1 VKHEKIGAVIDLPQ
15 PTGAEL
21 WPPEEPGPRARLH
34 KPWRTLVA
42 VVEVVLAVL
51 AGWAA
56 YVCWHDAAV
65 PVVTRSAD
73 GALLESQRYFGGLL
87 AAAIGIGTVAALLL
101 VDAVR
106 QLLLAVRAR
115 GLKTKD

>member
-1 VKHEKIGAVIDLPQ
+1 MIDLPQ

-21 WPPEEPGPRARLH
+21 WPPEEPGPTARLH

-56 YVCWHDAAV
+56 YACWHSGAAT
-65 PVVTRSAD
+65 VVTRTDD
-73 GALLESQRYFGGLL
+73 GAVLESHRYFGGLL
-87 AAAIGIGTVAALLL
+87 AAAIGLGTLAAILL

-106 QLLLAVRAR
+106 QVSLAVRAR
-115 GLKTKD
+115 HRSGKD

>member
-1 VKHEKIGAVIDLPQ
+1 MIDLPQ

-21 WPPEEPGPRARLH
+21 WPPEEPGPQARLH

-42 VVEVVLAVL
+42 VVEVVLAVA

-56 YVCWHDAAV
+56 YALWHGGRAI
-65 PVVTRSAD
+65 VVTRTDD
-73 GALLESQRYFGGLL
+73 GAVLESHRYFGGLL
-87 AAAIGIGTVAALLL
+87 AAAIGLGTVAAILL

-115 GLKTKD
+115 HRAPKA

>member
-1 VKHEKIGAVIDLPQ
+1 VKHEKIAGVIDLPQ

-21 WPPEEPGPRARLH
+21 WPPEEPAPRARLH
-34 KPWRTLVA
+34 KPWRALVA

-56 YVCWHDAAV
+56 YACWHSSVAT
-65 PVVTRSAD
+65 VVTRTED
-73 GALLESQRYFGGLL
+73 GAVLESHRSFGGPM
-87 AAAIGIGTVAALLL
+87 AAAIGLGTVAALLL

-106 QLLLAVRAR
+106 QLSLAIRAR
-115 GLKTKD
+115 RPRTKG

>member
-1 VKHEKIGAVIDLPQ
+1 MIDLPQ

-42 VVEVVLAVL
+42 AVEVVLAVV

-56 YVCWHDAAV
+56 YACWHSSVAT
-65 PVVTRSAD
+65 VVTTTDD
-73 GALLESQRYFGGLL
+73 GAVLESHRYFGGLL
-87 AAAIGIGTVAALLL
+87 AAAIGLGTVAALLL

-106 QLLLAVRAR
+106 QLSLAVRAR
-115 GLKTKD
+115 SAKTRA

>member
-1 VKHEKIGAVIDLPQ
+1 VIDLPQ

-21 WPPEEPGPRARLH
+21 WPPDEPGTRARLH

-51 AGWAA
+51 AGWVA
-56 YVCWHDAAV
+56 YACWHGATAT
-65 PVVTRSAD
+65 VVTRTDD
-73 GALLESQRYFGGLL
+73 GAVLESHRYFGGLL
-87 AAAIGIGTVAALLL
+87 AAAIGLGTLAAILL

-106 QLLLAVRAR
+106 QLSLAVRAR
-115 GLKTKD
+115 NRKAKD

>member
-1 VKHEKIGAVIDLPQ
+1 MIDLPQ

-21 WPPEEPGPRARLH
+21 WPPEEPGPPARLH

-56 YVCWHDAAV
+56 YACWHGGVAT
-65 PVVTRSAD
+65 VVTRTGD
-73 GALLESQRYFGGLL
+73 GATLESHRYFGGLL
-87 AAAIGIGTVAALLL
+87 AAAIGLGTVAAILL

-106 QLLLAVRAR
+106 QLSLAVRAR
-115 GLKTKD
+115 HRAPRD

>member
-1 VKHEKIGAVIDLPQ
+1 VIDLPQ

-21 WPPEEPGPRARLH
+21 WPPEEPGPQARLH

-42 VVEVVLAVL
+42 VVEVVLTVA

-56 YVCWHDAAV
+56 YACWHGGAAI
-65 PVVTRSAD
+65 VVTHTDD
-73 GALLESQRYFGGLL
+73 GATLESHRYFGGML
-87 AAAIGIGTVAALLL
+87 AAAIGLGTLAAILL

-106 QLLLAVRAR
+106 QLSLAVRAR
-115 GLKTKD
+115 HPKPALRG

>member
-1 VKHEKIGAVIDLPQ
+1 VIDLPQ

-51 AGWAA
+51 AGWGA
-56 YVCWHDAAV
+56 YACWHGATATV
-65 PVVTRSAD
+65 ITRTDD
-73 GALLESQRYFGGLL
+73 GAVLESHRYFGGLL
-87 AAAIGIGTVAALLL
+87 AAAIGLGTLAAILL

-106 QLLLAVRAR
+106 QLSLAVRAR
-115 GLKTKD
+115 HRSPKD

>member
-1 VKHEKIGAVIDLPQ
+1 VIDLPQ

-21 WPPEEPGPRARLH
+21 WPPEEPGPTARLH

-56 YVCWHDAAV
+56 YACWHSGAAT
-65 PVVTRSAD
+65 VVTRTDD
-73 GALLESQRYFGGLL
+73 GAVLESHRYFGGLL
-87 AAAIGIGTVAALLL
+87 AAAVGLGTLAAILL

-106 QLLLAVRAR
+106 QLSLAVRAR
-115 GLKTKD
+115 HSKPKA

>member
-1 VKHEKIGAVIDLPQ
+1 MIDLPQ

-21 WPPEEPGPRARLH
+21 WPPEEPGPPARLH

-42 VVEVVLAVL
+42 AVEVVLAVA

-56 YVCWHDAAV
+56 TLCWHSAV
-65 PVVTRSAD
+65 ATVVTHTDD
-73 GALLESQRYFGGLL
+73 GATLESHRYFGGLL
-87 AAAIGIGTVAALLL
+87 AAAIGLGTVAAILL

-106 QLLLAVRAR
+106 QLALAVRAR
-115 GLKTKD
+115 HRKPKA

>member
-1 VKHEKIGAVIDLPQ
+1 MIDLPQ

-42 VVEVVLAVL
+42 VVEVVLAVA

-56 YVCWHDAAV
+56 YALWHGGRAT
-65 PVVTRSAD
+65 VVTRTDD
-73 GALLESQRYFGGLL
+73 GAVLESHRYFGGML
-87 AAAIGIGTVAALLL
+87 AAAIGLGTVAAILL

-115 GLKTKD
+115 HRAPKA

>member
-1 VKHEKIGAVIDLPQ
+1 VIDLPQ

-51 AGWAA
+51 AGWGA
-56 YVCWHDAAV
+56 YACWHGATATV
-65 PVVTRSAD
+65 ITRTDD
-73 GALLESQRYFGGLL
+73 GAVLESHRYFGGLL
-87 AAAIGIGTVAALLL
+87 AAAIGLGTLAAILL

-106 QLLLAVRAR
+106 QLSLAVRAR
-115 GLKTKD
+115 SPKAKD

>member
-1 VKHEKIGAVIDLPQ
+1 VKHEKIVVVIDLPQ

-21 WPPEEPGPRARLH
+21 WPPDEPGPRARLH

-56 YVCWHDAAV
+56 YACWHNAAAV
-65 PVVTRSAD
+65 VVTRTED
-73 GALLESQRYFGGLL
+73 GALLESHRYFGGLL
-87 AAAIGIGTVAALLL
+87 AAAIGIGIVAALLL
-101 VDAVR
+101 VDAAR

-115 GLKTKD
+115 GLKTSD

>member
-1 VKHEKIGAVIDLPQ
+1 VIDLPQ

-21 WPPEEPGPRARLH
+21 WPPEEPGPSARLH

-56 YVCWHDAAV
+56 FACWHGGVAT
-65 PVVTRSAD
+65 VVTHTDD
-73 GALLESQRYFGGLL
+73 GAVLESHRYFGGLL
-87 AAAIGIGTVAALLL
+87 AAAIGFGTVAAILL

-106 QLLLAVRAR
+106 QLSLAVRAR
-115 GLKTKD
+115 GRKPKA

>member
-1 VKHEKIGAVIDLPQ
+1 VKHEKIPGVIDLPQ

-34 KPWRTLVA
+34 KPWRTFA
-42 VVEVVLAVL
+42 AAVEVVLAVV

-56 YVCWHDAAV
+56 YACWHSGVAT
-65 PVVTRSAD
+65 VVTRTED
-73 GALLESQRYFGGLL
+73 GAVLESHRYFGGLL
-87 AAAIGIGTVAALLL
+87 AAAIGLGTVAALLL

-106 QLLLAVRAR
+106 QLALAIRAR
-115 GLKTKD
+115 STKTKA

>member
-1 VKHEKIGAVIDLPQ
+1 MIDLPQ

-21 WPPEEPGPRARLH
+21 WPPEEAGPCARLH

-42 VVEVVLAVL
+42 VVEVVLAVA

-56 YVCWHDAAV
+56 YAFWRSGSAV
-65 PVVTRSAD
+65 VVTHTDD
-73 GALLESQRYFGGLL
+73 GATLESHRYFGGML
-87 AAAIGIGTVAALLL
+87 AAAIGLGTVAAILL

-106 QLLLAVRAR
+106 QLSLAVRAR
-115 GLKTKD
+115 HPEPKA

>member
-1 VKHEKIGAVIDLPQ
+1 MIDLPQ

-21 WPPEEPGPRARLH
+21 WPPDEPGPHARLH
-34 KPWRTLVA
+34 KPWRALVA

-56 YVCWHDAAV
+56 YACWHSSVAT
-65 PVVTRSAD
+65 VVTRTDD
-73 GALLESQRYFGGLL
+73 GAVLESHRYFGGLL
-87 AAAIGIGTVAALLL
+87 AGAIGLGTVAALLL

-106 QLLLAVRAR
+106 QLTLAVRAR
-115 GLKTKD
+115 SSRAKD

>member
-1 VKHEKIGAVIDLPQ
+1 VIDLPQ

-42 VVEVVLAVL
+42 VLEVVLAVA
-51 AGWAA
+51 AGWVA
-56 YVCWHDAAV
+56 YLCWHGGSAI
-65 PVVTRSAD
+65 VVTHTDD
-73 GALLESQRYFGGLL
+73 GAALESHRYFGGLL
-87 AAAIGIGTVAALLL
+87 AAAIGLGTVAALLL

-106 QLLLAVRAR
+106 QLALAIRAR
-115 GLKTKD
+115 STKTKA

>member
-1 VKHEKIGAVIDLPQ
+1 MIDLPQ

-21 WPPEEPGPRARLH
+21 WPPEEPGPPARLH
-34 KPWRTLVA
+34 KPWRLGVS

-51 AGWAA
+51 AGWGA
-56 YVCWHDAAV
+56 YALWHGAV
-65 PVVTRSAD
+65 ATVVTRTDD
-73 GALLESQRYFGGLL
+73 GAVLESHRYFGGQL
-87 AAAIGIGTVAALLL
+87 AAAIGLGTVAALLL

-115 GLKTKD
+115 HRSPKA